1 MSQDLLWWHQRG
13 ECSRFWITILPHL
26 HEIHVGNQLRC
37 ITLLS
42 HEWSI
47 ESRALRTSIHAI
59 LRLRLCQ
66 WQSWVGHHAI
76 NKTILIENDP
86 LGDWSLEKNWCWRPT
101 FRQPVRKAPSES
113 RLSMVLLHP
122 AFAPICWSLI
132 NPKSLSMCL
141 FTGPR
146 TLAANHLYIVFKHT
160 IGCWFGLVKAPGLG
174 KSLFFPPPNHVR
186 VLLLPP

>member
-1 MSQDLLWWHQRG
+1 MQDISVRRTLLKRMGCDVSRPALVAPARRVFQVLENHLTTSQ
-13 ECSRFWITILPHL
+13 
-26 HEIHVGNQLRC
+26 IHVGNQVRY

-47 ESRALRTSIHAI
+47 ESKALRTSIHAI

-101 FRQPVRKAPSES
+101 FQQLCGRHLQSQDYR
-113 RLSMVLLHP
+113 
-122 AFAPICWSLI
+122 WSY
-132 NPKSLSMCL
+132 
-141 FTGPR
+141 
-146 TLAANHLYIVFKHT
+146 YIQ
-160 IGCWFGLVKAPGLG
+160 
-174 KSLFFPPPNHVR
+174 
-186 VLLLPP
+186 LLPLFVDPWSTQSHLVCVYLLDRVHLPQTTCR

>member
-1 MSQDLLWWHQRG
+1 MQSISVMGTLLKRMG
-13 ECSRFWITILPHL
+13 CDVSRPALVAPARRVFQVLDNHL
-26 HEIHVGNQLRC
+26 TTSEIHVGNQLRS

-42 HEWSI
+42 HEWWI
-47 ESRALRTSIHAI
+47 ESKALRTSIQAI

-86 LGDWSLEKNWCWRPT
+86 LGDWSLEKNWCWLPT

-146 TLAANHLYIVFKHT
+146 TLAANHL
-160 IGCWFGLVKAPGLG
+160 
-174 KSLFFPPPNHVR
+174 
-186 VLLLPP
+186 